1 MESGTRLL
9 TGGDGQSYEFDPGC
23 LCLEL
28 LLTGGPEPCDRFE
41 ILHRPGDLADWL
53 LGSRLAATAPLDE
66 VEIRVRPRELLRLK
80 AFRDRMWTIAAV
92 LAAGGW
98 PSTADL
104 AVVNDSVGAQPV
116 LGLDP
121 ESGER
126 TWLGPVTGEQVLAAA
141 AREVV
146 DLLGT
151 GLADRVRECEASDC
165 RLLFVDTSR
174 PGKRRWCSMKRCGN
188 RHKVQAYRARQHD

>member
-1 MESGTRLL
+1 
-9 TGGDGQSYEFDPGC
+9 
-23 LCLEL
+23 
-28 LLTGGPEPCDRFE
+28 
-41 ILHRPGDLADWL
+41 
-53 LGSRLAATAPLDE
+53 
-66 VEIRVRPRELLRLK
+66 
-80 AFRDRMWTIAAV
+80 MWTFAPVIAD
-92 LAAGGW
+92 GGR

-104 AVVNDSVGAQPV
+104 AAVNDSVGPQPV

-121 ESGER
+121 DSGRR

-141 AREVV
+141 AREIV

-151 GLADRVRECEASDC
+151 GFADRVCECEASDC

-188 RHKVQAYRARQHD
+188 WHKVQAYRARKHD